1 MKLKELYSKPIDRA
15 VNPAVSAT
23 KSDPETQKIEI
34 QEYVFTDEIL
44 NGLYRILNSV
54 RMNRT
59 FNHIGIWI
67 DGYYGSG
74 KSHFLKYLDYCI
86 TPETQEEALN
96 RMLEAIKEIDPMD
109 GKHMV
114 PTYAEVYDLAQ
125 WVKKA
130 TIDTCIFNLETAHDK
145 ATNKKEGFLQVF
157 WSEFNKKRGF
167 NNFNITLAQLL
178 EKPLAEKGVFE
189 AFKERIAEEMDAD
202 WNDPV
207 VAADIIDQELDSAL
221 DIAIE
226 LAPTLSKDSIKERII
241 KRDFP
246 MSIER
251 FSAEVA
257 SYLKTK
263 DDNYRLIMLADE
275 VSQFINGEKH
285 RYLNLQEII
294 TKLSED
300 CDNKVWIAC
309 TAQQDLSEIMDA
321 CQIAAEQDKEGKI
334 KGRFEV
340 KVSLKGTKPEVI
352 TQKRILEKKDEVK
365 SDLGKLYDEKKGAF
379 DHFFK
384 LPTTYKGYE
393 TKDDFIAYYPF
404 IPYQFKLIMQVFNS
418 FLNLGYVSREVKGN
432 ERSIIKVVH
441 ATAMAN
447 MEDETGKFISFDELY
462 NSMFEE
468 GLQARGQ
475 QVIKNAEEMAATY
488 KANPELALRV
498 ARVLFMICN
507 ISPTDQLVF
516 PATLDNITSL
526 LINDVTKNRITIR
539 DEVSKIVE
547 YFCDNNIIR
556 CDQGKNGNPDKYQ
569 FYSEEEMQVA
579 SLIQSQQVDA
589 NTQAEQLK
597 TIIQKYF
604 TNLKNKENFMTR
616 DFSVGA
622 VIMMRSSLQSSNP
635 DIIVDFLMDADYDD
649 VATLALQNSQ
659 NRLLFYMGPQY
670 VANKKLRNAFHW
682 YCQVNKYVATPAT
695 TEENQ
700 KTRLEFTKRANDM
713 FDNIIM
719 PEFRKILDTCPV
731 ISGTNEI
738 PDAELGG
745 KKGTERYTLA
755 VQKHLANIYVYAGLV
770 NHNVI
775 PKTSENLKKAILRP
789 IQPGDYTGMNA
800 DLTDAEKKVE
810 DYLCKQIDPNADDIT
825 AKFKKAPYGWH
836 EVCTL
841 YVVNELVRR
850 HKRDYSYGNNPN
862 VETKLVA
869 DRLLAEK
876 SKFTV
881 RAAVA
886 IPQTILN
893 NFADSWKEIFGPQA
907 ALPTSDST
915 QLFRLAREEEYENS
929 LQKIIKQYNKYANDN
944 ARYPFVTPLRNAV
957 DLFDKWMKERDHL
970 TFFNLVISEKDLG
983 KDAVDVCKEVIDFIN
998 DHMDKYLGVVNFVR
1012 DNRHNFDYLPASVKT
1027 DVDDIIDIESLTW
1040 PFSIKDKIQSKNKVI
1055 HAIMQEQQK
1064 LIDDI
1069 KREYQKTYNQLV
1081 AACNDE
1087 GVDVSVLTDVEKII
1101 RIKTASTSIP
1111 TLKNNVLTNDYF
1123 NTEAAK
1129 IQTAKVQLQSAQKA
1143 PQPSPTVAGASASTP
1158 APAVTPT
1165 AISAPIVVD
1174 LETRTPIP
1182 LKTEQEVELYLAK
1195 LKDQLMKEIAA
1206 GKSVMIIK

>member
-23 KSDPETQKIEI
+23 KSDPETQKVEI

-96 RMLEAIKEIDPMD
+96 RMLEAIQAIDPMD
-109 GKHMV
+109 GNHMV
-114 PTYAEVYDLAQ
+114 PSYAEVFDLAQ
-125 WVKKA
+125 WLKKA
-130 TIDTCIFNLETAHDK
+130 TIDTCIFNLETSHDK

-157 WSEFNKKRGF
+157 WSEFNRKRGF

-178 EKPLAEKGVFE
+178 EKPLSEKGVFE
-189 AFKERIAEEMDAD
+189 AFKQRIADEMDAD

-251 FSAEVA
+251 FAAEVA

-365 SDLGKLYDEKKGAF
+365 DELGKLYDEKKGSF

-384 LPTTYKGYE
+384 LPTTYNGYE
-393 TKDDFIAYYPF
+393 TKENFIAYYPF

-441 ATAMAN
+441 ATARAN
-447 MEDETGKFISFDELY
+447 MEAETGKFISFDELY

-488 KANPELALRV
+488 LANPELALRV
-498 ARVLFMICN
+498 ARVLFMVCN

-539 DEVSKIVE
+539 DEVSKIIE
-547 YFCDNNIIR
+547 YFCDKNIIR
-556 CDQGKNGNPDKYQ
+556 CDQGKNGSPDKYQ

-589 NTQAEQLK
+589 NTQAEQLR

-604 TNLKNKENFMTR
+604 TNLKNKENFKTR
-616 DFSVGA
+616 DFYVGA
-622 VIMMRSSLQSSNP
+622 TIMMRSSLHTNNP
-635 DIIVDFLMDADYDD
+635 DIIVDFLMDTEYDD

-659 NRLLFYMGPQY
+659 NRLVFYMGPQY

-682 YCQVNKYVATPAT
+682 YCQVNKYVSTPAT

-700 KTRLEFTKRANDM
+700 KTRMEFVKRAADM

-719 PEFRKILDTCPV
+719 PEFKKILDTCPV
-731 ISGTNEI
+731 VSGLTEI
-738 PDAELGG
+738 PDSELSG
-745 KKGTERYTLA
+745 KRGTERYSVA
-755 VQKHLANIYVYAGLV
+755 VQKHLANIYTYAGLV
-770 NHNVI
+770 DHNSI
-775 PKTSENLKKAILRP
+775 PKTSEGLKREILRP
-789 IQPGDYTGMNA
+789 IQPGDYTGLNIG
-800 DLTDAEKKVE
+800 LTEAEKKVE
-810 DYLCKQIDPNADDIT
+810 DYLSRQIDPNVDDIT
-825 AKFKKAPYGWH
+825 TRFKKAPYGWK
-836 EVCTL
+836 EECTL
-841 YVVNELVRR
+841 YVINELVRR

-869 DRLLAEK
+869 ERLHSER

-886 IPQTILN
+886 IPQDILN
-893 NFADSWKEIFGPQA
+893 SFAESWKEIFGQQA

-915 QLFRLAREEEYENS
+915 QLFRLAREEENVNS
-929 LQKIIKQYNKYANDN
+929 LSKLIKQYTQYANDN
-944 ARYPFVTPLRNAV
+944 ARYPFVTPLRNTV
-957 DLFDKWMKERDHL
+957 DLFEKWMKERDHL
-970 TFFNLVISEKDLG
+970 TFFNLIIAEKNLG
-983 KDAVDVCKEVIDFIN
+983 VDAVNTCREIIAFIT
-998 DHMDKYLGVVNFVR
+998 DHMGRYTEVVNFVR
-1012 DNRHNFDYLPASVKT
+1012 ANQHNFDFLPSTMKT
-1027 DVDDIIDIESLTW
+1027 DVDDISKIETLQW
-1040 PFSIKDKIQSKNKVI
+1040 PIKIREQIQMKQRVETAI
-1055 HAIMQEQQK
+1055 HQVQQD
-1064 LIDDI
+1064 LIEDI
-1069 KREYQKTYNQLV
+1069 KKEYERTYKLLV
-1081 AACNDE
+1081 NACATE
-1087 GVDVSVLTDVEKII
+1087 GVDISVLTNLDQVI
-1101 RIKTASTSIP
+1101 RVKTASTSIP
-1111 TLKNNVLTNDYF
+1111 TLKHNLNTNDYF
-1123 NTEAAK
+1123 NDEAAK
-1129 IQTAKVQLQSAQKA
+1129 IQAAKAQKIQSAQKT
-1143 PQPSPTVAGASASTP
+1143 QPASNTGGASTISPTPVTLP
-1158 APAVTPT
+1158 KAV
-1165 AISAPIVVD
+1165 SAPVVVN

-1182 LKTEQEVELYLAK
+1182 LKTEHEVEAYLSK
-1195 LKDQLMKEIAA
+1195 LKDQLMKEISA